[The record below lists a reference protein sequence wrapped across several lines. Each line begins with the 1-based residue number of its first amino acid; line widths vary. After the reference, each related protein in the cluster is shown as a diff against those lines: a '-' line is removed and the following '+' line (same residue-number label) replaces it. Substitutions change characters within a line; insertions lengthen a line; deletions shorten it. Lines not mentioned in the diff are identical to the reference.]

1 MPVAAEPETVEVD
14 LHGII
19 QFQHVSDAIQCV
31 THDISEDYTETVV
44 TASDPRICMGD
55 NLDLS
60 IFLPIDESPI
70 RCTGRIVWL
79 QRVRNRSKAEEG
91 YLARIS
97 ITHITQIDRRRLS
110 LAMAKRK
117 ALTGRSRGGSYTHI
131 S

>member
-1 MPVAAEPETVEVD
+1 MPAAAEPETVEVD

-19 QFQHVSDAIQCV
+19 QFQHMSDAIQCV

-55 NLDLS
+55 NLDLN
-60 IFLPIDESPI
+60 IFLPVEESPI
-70 RCTGRIVWL
+70 KCTGRIVWL
-79 QRVRNRSKAEEG
+79 QRVRNRSKAEEE

-97 ITHITQIDRRRLS
+97 ITHITQVDRRRLG
-110 LAMAKRK
+110 LAMGKRR
-117 ALTGRSRGGSYTHI
+117 ALAGRSRDGSCTHI